1 MAEKILVAVDGSQ
14 RGFEAVSIV
23 GRLIKDHPDLGLYL
37 FHCVQELSGLLPGE
51 LCVGLEV
58 SCLLNPADQ
67 ERLGTMIFEEARRR
81 LLAVG
86 FPENRI
92 EFKLKAVSIDPA
104 LDIQTEAENG
114 KIRTIALGRRG
125 LNQVKTLLL
134 GSISHKVAQYA
145 QHHSVLIVDTPVRE
159 SRKVLVPVEGSAD
172 ARALTTY
179 LAESVAQ
186 IPGLEYTLFHLM
198 PPVPPTFWDD
208 GHVLS
213 PAEQRER
220 QSRVE
225 KWRSDYRQKVEQFM
239 TEGCKRLLEKGVP
252 EQNVT
257 LAIQSTK
264 EGIARDLLNEIE
276 VNKYQ
281 LVVMG
286 KRSFQERKP
295 FLMGSHAN
303 KILQNLRG
311 AMLCLVDS

>member
-1 MAEKILVAVDGSQ
+1 MAEKMLVALDGSQ

-23 GRLIKDHPDLGLYL
+23 GNLFKDHPDLHLRL

-51 LCVGLEV
+51 LCVGLKA
-58 SCLLNPADQ
+58 SCLLKPADQ
-67 ERLGTMIFEEARRR
+67 ERLGSMIFEEARSR

-92 EFKLKAVSIDPA
+92 EFQLKAVSADPA
-104 LDIQTEAENG
+104 LDIQAEAENG
-114 KIRTIALGRRG
+114 RIRTIALGRRG
-125 LNQVKTLLL
+125 LNPVKSLLL
-134 GSISHKVAQYA
+134 GSVSQKVAQYA
-145 QHHSVLIVDTPVRE
+145 QHHAVLIVDTPVQQ
-159 SRKVLVPVEGSAD
+159 SRKVLVPVEGIAD
-172 ARALTTY
+172 ANALTTY
-179 LAESVAQ
+179 LAESVAP
-186 IPGLEYTLFHLM
+186 IPRLEYTLFHLI
-198 PPVPPTFWDD
+198 PPLPPTFWDD

-213 PAEQRER
+213 PAEQKDR
-220 QSRVE
+220 QARVE
-225 KWRSDYRQKVEQFM
+225 QWRSDYRQRVEQLM
-239 TEGCKRLLEKGVP
+239 TNGCKRLLEKGVP

-257 LAIQSTK
+257 ITIQSIK

-276 VNKYQ
+276 TKNYQ
-281 LVVMG
+281 LVVIG